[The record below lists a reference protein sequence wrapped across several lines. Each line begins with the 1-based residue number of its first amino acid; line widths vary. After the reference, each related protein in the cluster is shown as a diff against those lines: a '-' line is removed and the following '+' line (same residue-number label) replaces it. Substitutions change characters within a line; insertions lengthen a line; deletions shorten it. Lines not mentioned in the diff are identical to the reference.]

1 MISGDTL
8 QKKEEIIMKHPKI
21 SPMVVFL
28 FVITP
33 IFIAGFSA
41 STFANANEPR
51 LPIVFVHGF
60 SGSAA
65 QYESQ
70 ALRWASNNYPNIVT
84 GIDRVSSTIMPYYD
98 QLDEF
103 FDAVMAESGD
113 DQIYV
118 VAHSMGTSIMVGY
131 LNSSPERSA
140 RVAKYINIDG
150 AQGTAPDY
158 NCPGNPE
165 PVDCLNIARSETST
179 MGPNNI
185 HPIDY
190 GHTQCV
196 TSDESFVW
204 QYEFLIG
211 EEPATTL
218 ILPEPPGRVEIAGRA
233 LNYAALTPLENT
245 GIEGATLELWEV
257 HSSTGIR
264 KSSVP
269 LDEVILDDTGNFGPW
284 RVNGQQR
291 YEINVIRQSDDGP
304 RQNHFYYEPFIR
316 SNYLLRLNLSPLG
329 GTLSDAILA
338 NTGPHTGVS
347 VVRQKEWWGNNPYDP
362 TNVDVL
368 DITTAIP
375 YGIEEAGNVVTP
387 GTAPYTSSTIAMII
401 FDVFVDGQTN
411 TDALVP
417 LGPFLAGLDVYMP
430 APTDPPNGT
439 ITFAHQQRGTDY
451 PQVINTPNWSM
462 EAHHFMNVTFR
473 EWAQEI
479 NTWGECKR
487 SKPSPCK

>member
-1 MISGDTL
+1 MKTRTFHFISVL
-8 QKKEEIIMKHPKI
+8 AFIITFI
-21 SPMVVFL
+21 L
-28 FVITP
+28 
-33 IFIAGFSA
+33 IAGFSA
-41 STFANANEPR
+41 PMPATADEPR

-65 QYESQ
+65 QYETQ
-70 ALRWASNNYPNIVT
+70 TLRWASNDYPNIVT
-84 GIDRVSSTIMPYYD
+84 GIDRISASIKPYNE

-150 AQGTAPDY
+150 ARGTAPDY

-211 EEPATTL
+211 KEPATTL
-218 ILPEPPGRVEIAGRA
+218 ILPEPPGQVEIAGRA
-233 LNYAALTPLENT
+233 LNYAAFTSLENT
-245 GIEGATLELWEV
+245 GIEGATLELWKV
-257 HSSTGIR
+257 HSDTGAR
-264 KSSVP
+264 KSSTPDAEVV
-269 LDEVILDDTGNFGPW
+269 LDATGNFGPW

-291 YEINVIRQSDDGP
+291 YEINVIRQSDDEP

-329 GTLSDAILA
+329 GTLSQAILA

-347 VVRQKEWWGNNPYDP
+347 VVRQKEWWGDNTVNP
-362 TNVDVL
+362 TNVDIL
-368 DITTAIP
+368 NITTTTP
-375 YGIEEAGNVVTP
+375 NWIEEAGNVVTP

-401 FDVFVDGQTN
+401 FDIDVDGVTN
-411 TDALVP
+411 TDALVY

-473 EWAQEI
+473 DWAQEI
-479 NTWGECKR
+479 NSWGECKR
-487 SKPSPCK
+487 SKPCPCK